1 MNKRQTKAPIGFRPS
16 EKLEQDILDVAELHS
31 IADKRLGKPS
41 PYMRLATSEDVRL
54 WTSSPYIALAAR
66 HFLYVG
72 PNGDFIYS
80 RVERLRLNTGLNE
93 LPASLDMKHPKLQ
106 AYIAQCPKEVG
117 IADFLRSRWKC
128 AKFVLRANGE
138 VLDRRDDETGITSK
152 SVLLSCGRPVGHEV
166 SREVFTVLED
176 YVQWSHG
183 DGDQERTDSVEI
195 NVDVP
200 TLDLE
205 ICVVIDERL
214 YRETADSR
222 RPIFDRRALH
232 FELQTAEGQRFA
244 KDVPDELIVKFSN
257 VVPQERKPGRDYLE
271 RLQEVQAAWK
281 KACGGF
287 ADVGYPA
294 PPFPKRAYFYRLRVA
309 RQNPGLR
316 NAITWPRPE
325 RPRNPVDEAT

>member
-1 MNKRQTKAPIGFRPS
+1 
-16 EKLEQDILDVAELHS
+16 
-31 IADKRLGKPS
+31 
-41 PYMRLATSEDVRL
+41 
-54 WTSSPYIALAAR
+54 
-66 HFLYVG
+66 
-72 PNGDFIYS
+72 
-80 RVERLRLNTGLNE
+80 
-93 LPASLDMKHPKLQ
+93 
-106 AYIAQCPKEVG
+106 
-117 IADFLRSRWKC
+117 
-128 AKFVLRANGE
+128 
-138 VLDRRDDETGITSK
+138 
-152 SVLLSCGRPVGHEV
+152 
-166 SREVFTVLED
+166 
-176 YVQWSHG
+176 
-183 DGDQERTDSVEI
+183 VEI